1 MRPRT
6 MPSRMTDRLLKAAA
20 WGLVPV
26 TALVI
31 ICALTA
37 FAVNFQPL
45 YEYGFD
51 RYNVGAATGLDDAG
65 LSKTARGLIGYFN
78 SGEDYIDLTVEK
90 DGQPFTL
97 FNEREVLHLYDV
109 KGLIRLDYG
118 ILTAGF
124 LYAAFVSAVMLYRR
138 QPQCLAAPLFWGGAF
153 TLALIIGVSIL
164 GMSDFDAFF
173 TQFHLLSF
181 TNDLWLLDP
190 STDYLIM
197 LFPGGF
203 WQDAMIFSGAVAL
216 SLAAGVTALGWRNLK

>member
-1 MRPRT
+1 

-20 WGLVPV
+20 WGLVPM

-31 ICALTA
+31 ISAVIA

-51 RYNVGAATGLDDAG
+51 RYDVGAVTGLDDSE
-65 LSKTARGLIGYFN
+65 LSKAARGLIGYFN
-78 SGEDYIDLTVEK
+78 SGEDCIDLTIEK

-97 FNEREVLHLYDV
+97 FNQREVLHLYDV
-109 KGLIRLDYG
+109 KGLVRLDYK
-118 ILTAGF
+118 ILAAGF
-124 LYAAFVSAVMLYRR
+124 IYAAFVSAVMLYRR
-138 QPQCLAAPLFWGGAF
+138 QPRRLVAPLFWGGTF

-164 GMSDFDAFF
+164 GVADFDAFF

-190 STDYLIM
+190 RTDYLIM
-197 LFPGGF
+197 LFPSGF
-203 WQDAMIFSGAVAL
+203 WQDAMIFTGAIIL